1 MTDTIGL
8 VVTLVFGLLAFFVGK
23 KVTRKTKKTKEEP
36 PKNTAAD
43 VAIDSVQESLEEEID
58 RIKAATDGDSPADD
72 LADLGNAR
80 KRR

>member
-8 VVTLVFGLLAFFVGK
+8 VVTLVFGLFAFFVGK

-36 PKNTAAD
+36 PKNTASE
-43 VAIDSVQESLEEEID
+43 VAIDNVQENLKEELD
-58 RIKAATDGDSPADD
+58 RIQSATDGDSPADD